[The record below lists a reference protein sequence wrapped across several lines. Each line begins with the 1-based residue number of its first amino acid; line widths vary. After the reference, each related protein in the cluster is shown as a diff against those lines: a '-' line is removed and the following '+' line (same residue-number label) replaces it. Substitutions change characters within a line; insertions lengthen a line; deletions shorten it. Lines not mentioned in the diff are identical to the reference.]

1 MRSKEQVNEEHG
13 VPFAGNDGLARI
25 KGRSVRALSN
35 VPTFGAEA
43 SGAILSEHSK
53 EELSRASRVLA
64 RAFID
69 DPLFRKWP
77 GICTIENREEKI
89 ATLEQLF
96 SVLVRGASPLN
107 HTFIV
112 SNASFCVCIPCWPR
126 GDESDLFY
134 ASILMTSGFEFP
146 PLELA
151 KLVDISKKAIGNRE
165 HLYIAIVGTDPGK
178 QGLGL
183 GTSAMKAALMISDAR
198 GVPACLET
206 MTLKNKKLYE
216 SYGFKV
222 VPNGEMIV
230 EGCKDPW
237 FSMIREPPYVG
248 KSRYVLSIGIKEKKW
263 IPTEDDCETVCDSLP
278 GIEFA

>member
-112 SNASFCVCIPCWPR
+112 SNAS
-126 GDESDLFY
+126 
-134 ASILMTSGFEFP
+134 
-146 PLELA
+146 
-151 KLVDISKKAIGNRE
+151 
-165 HLYIAIVGTDPGK
+165 
-178 QGLGL
+178 
-183 GTSAMKAALMISDAR
+183 
-198 GVPACLET
+198 
-206 MTLKNKKLYE
+206 
-216 SYGFKV
+216 
-222 VPNGEMIV
+222 
-230 EGCKDPW
+230 
-237 FSMIREPPYVG
+237 
-248 KSRYVLSIGIKEKKW
+248 
-263 IPTEDDCETVCDSLP
+263 
-278 GIEFA
+278 